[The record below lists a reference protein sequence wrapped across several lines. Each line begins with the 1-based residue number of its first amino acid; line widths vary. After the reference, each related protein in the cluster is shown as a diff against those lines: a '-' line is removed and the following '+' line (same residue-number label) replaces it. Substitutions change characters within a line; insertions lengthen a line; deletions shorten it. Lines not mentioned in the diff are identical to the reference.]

1 MTKVA
6 ILNQTGDVV
15 GDLELAEGLFDVE
28 VNDHAIYT
36 VVKNIRANKRQGTQ
50 SARTRGEVRGGGR
63 KPYRQKGTGRARQG
77 SRVAPQWRGG
87 GVIFAVKPRD
97 YSYTTPK
104 KIRRLAFKSVL
115 TQKARNEELIVLD
128 KLSLERCSTKD
139 AVQVLQAI
147 KAQPK
152 AMVVVKDA
160 AKEVVRSFRNLP
172 GVRTIPVNELNVYDL
187 LQYDSLIMTQ
197 EAVKELEEVFQ

>member
-15 GDLELAEGLFDVE
+15 GDLELAEDLFDVE

-160 AKEVVRSFRNLP
+160 EKEVVRSFRNLP

>member
-160 AKEVVRSFRNLP
+160 EKEVVRSLRNLP

>member
-15 GDLELAEGLFDVE
+15 GDLELAESLFDVE

-160 AKEVVRSFRNLP
+160 EKEVVRSFRNLP

>member
-128 KLSLERCSTKD
+128 KLGLERCSTKD
-139 AVQVLQAI
+139 AVQVLHAI

-160 AKEVVRSFRNLP
+160 EKEVVRSFRNLP

>member
-160 AKEVVRSFRNLP
+160 EKEVVRSFRNLP